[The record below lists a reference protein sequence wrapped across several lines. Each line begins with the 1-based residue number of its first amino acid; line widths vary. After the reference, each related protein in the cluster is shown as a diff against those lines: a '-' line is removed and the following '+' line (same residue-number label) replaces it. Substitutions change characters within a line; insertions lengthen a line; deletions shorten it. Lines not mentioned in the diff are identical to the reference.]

1 MKEVKITAKL
11 IGRIQGEPSI
21 AEGGPLKIQPKNKDL
36 LLNALKSYG
45 GEDVSVT
52 ISDIGDSW
60 SDRMNR
66 LFHALIR
73 LTMDAGAGQYWNMI
87 RRAPESFDEYKE
99 WIKTQYGGAEV
110 KIVGDLC
117 WIESWTKFS
126 KKRAIQTIDNLLQ
139 YLLSQGVDVDNEKTE
154 AEELKE

>member
-11 IGRIQGEPSI
+11 VGRTKEEPSI
-21 AEGGPLKIQPKNKDL
+21 AEGGPLKIQPKNVDL
-36 LLNALKSYG
+36 LINALKTYK
-45 GEDVSVT
+45 GEEVSVT
-52 ISDIGDSW
+52 ISDVGDTW
-60 SDRMNR
+60 TDRMNR
-66 LFHALIR
+66 LLHALIR
-73 LTMDAGAGQYWNMI
+73 LTMDAGAGQYWSMI
-87 RRAPESFDEYKE
+87 RRAPETFDEYKE
-99 WIKTQYGGAEV
+99 WIKTQFGGAEV

-154 AEELKE
+154 AESLKE